1 MLVVDDD
8 PDFRKIARAALE
20 EACLDVIAA
29 CDMPSAQAVLERVA
43 VECLACVL
51 VDYGLQGRDGIELV
65 EWLNEH
71 YPARRPA

>member
-1 MLVVDDD
+1 MDDD

-20 EACLDVIAA
+20 EAGLDFIAA
-29 CDMPSAQAVLERVA
+29 CDMPSAQAVFERVA
-43 VECLACVL
+43 VKCLACVL
-51 VDYGLQGRDGIELV
+51 VDYGLPGRAGIELV